1 MKVKVA
7 QLCLNLC
14 NPMDYTIHEI
24 LQARILEWVAF
35 PISRGSSQS
44 RDQTQVSC
52 IADRVFTSWATGVGL
67 NPIGCCLFKKRR
79 CAYRLTQGEESSTAK
94 ETGIKKTTLLT
105 PPSLDLRWIS
115 MVQAPQS
122 ALLCPAAPETSP
134 QPPMAVMETKW
145 DKLKYLLASLIAH
158 LVKTW
163 PAAQETWVRFLGW
176 KPLPLCTSVKSNLG
190 DRVLLEAENNSFI
203 VLPAKGWHSQL
214 LLLQNNVSQTRRI

>member
-79 CAYRLTQGEESSTAK
+79 CAYRLTQGEDSRLQPRREASRKQLCRHLHLLISDEFLWFKPPVCTTLSSSPRNKSSTTQGCHGDQMGQVKVLIGFPYSSLGKDFACSAGDQGSIPGL
-94 ETGIKKTTLLT
+94 ETFASMHQCQIK
-105 PPSLDLRWIS
+105 SWR
-115 MVQAPQS
+115 QS
-122 ALLCPAAPETSP
+122 FAWSR
-134 QPPMAVMETKW
+134 K
-145 DKLKYLLASLIAH
+145 
-158 LVKTW
+158 
-163 PAAQETWVRFLGW
+163 
-176 KPLPLCTSVKSNLG
+176 
-190 DRVLLEAENNSFI
+190 
-203 VLPAKGWHSQL
+203 
-214 LLLQNNVSQTRRI
+214 